1 MLLFPG
7 YSSTPTAVPVS
18 GVVGS
23 GAVGSAA
30 VGGQVGCCEPGGG
43 EAGRGTLCPMLPRHP
58 HELLELGLGH
68 GELLLQQPAHYVAD
82 ARLQP

>member
-7 YSSTPTAVPVS
+7 YSSAPMAVPVS

-23 GAVGSAA
+23 GAAGSAA
-30 VGGQVGCCEPGGG
+30 EGGQVGCCEPGGG
-43 EAGRGTLCPMLPRHP
+43 EAGRCTLCPMLLHHP
-58 HELLELGLGH
+58 HEFLDLGLGH
-68 GELLLQQPAHYVAD
+68 GELLLQQPAHDVAD